1 MGVEDMAKQAGD
13 FISQNSDK
21 INEALKSEQ
30 AEAVSDKV
38 LDGVAGLADKVT
50 GGNGERDVFKGLDFF
65 AGGLLIGIAQVF
77 DLNCHSSSTSSSSVS
92 GQFFK

>member
-13 FISQNSDK
+13 YISQNSDK

-50 GGNGERDVFKGLDFF
+50 GGKFTVQIGDLRDQADKH
-65 AGGLLIGIAQVF
+65 IG
-77 DLNCHSSSTSSSSVS
+77 NE
-92 GQFFK
+92 

>member
-13 FISQNSDK
+13 YISQNSDK

-50 GGNGERDVFKGLDFF
+50 GGKFTDQIGDLRDQADKH
-65 AGGLLIGIAQVF
+65 IG
-77 DLNCHSSSTSSSSVS
+77 NE
-92 GQFFK
+92 